1 MMRTKSL
8 CRHECMTSCADAII
22 VSGGQIEGRQPRWEV
37 FHHIHMISR
46 TVKRMPACSSLTNAE
61 SVPGAAGWHVL
72 NGHLAWMLGP
82 LLQIVRC
89 LHSIYSPQV
98 SPSLPLHTF
107 LQTSRYPVV
116 KIFSRQWLLTFAS
129 CSQKRALGCLHWRKC
144 NMLCAH
150 EPTDLFWCHSS
161 AAQALQSQ
169 YCSVQI

>member
-1 MMRTKSL
+1 M
-8 CRHECMTSCADAII
+8 
-22 VSGGQIEGRQPRWEV
+22 GRQPRWEV

-98 SPSLPLHTF
+98 SPFLASSNFLTNQPLP
-107 LQTSRYPVV
+107 
-116 KIFSRQWLLTFAS
+116 
-129 CSQKRALGCLHWRKC
+129 CS
-144 NMLCAH
+144 
-150 EPTDLFWCHSS
+150 
-161 AAQALQSQ
+161 
-169 YCSVQI
+169 